1 MIFVNQPLVTLEIAI
16 KDTHIHACFT
26 RNMEDVHLMTIA
38 NTSILILKNN
48 FKNENEMEINI
59 LKEKINKN
67 KNETDFKN

>member
-1 MIFVNQPLVTLEIAI
+1 MQILQGTL
-16 KDTHIHACFT
+16 
-26 RNMEDVHLMTIA
+26 TIA